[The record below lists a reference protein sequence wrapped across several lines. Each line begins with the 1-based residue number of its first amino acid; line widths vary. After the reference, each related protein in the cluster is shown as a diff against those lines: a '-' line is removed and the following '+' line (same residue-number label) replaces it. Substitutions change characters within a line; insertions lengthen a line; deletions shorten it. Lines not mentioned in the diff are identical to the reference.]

1 MMDHQ
6 DYEGNVFNMADEF
19 AQPSHVGPTTSIRNS
34 GFPQMNYK
42 MMAGHNFINP
52 S

>member
-1 MMDHQ
+1 MLDHQ

-19 AQPSHVGPTTSIRNS
+19 SHKANQMPYKQINNGVAVNS
-34 GFPQMNYK
+34 
-42 MMAGHNFINP
+42 MMAGYNFINP